1 MIGIDHREQG
11 RKERALQNI
20 IEPWLDIQL
29 NVENRLHISC
39 QKSSLNRFSVE
50 RLLLMN

>member
-1 MIGIDHREQG
+1 MVLTIVSRVVRNEP
-11 RKERALQNI
+11 LQNI

-29 NVENRLHISC
+29 NVEIRLHISY

-50 RLLLMN
+50 RLLWMS